1 MNRALGTCYT
11 TSKGLEQVIQI
22 SQEEERELGRP
33 KKKKKQKQ
41 KLNNSQKL
49 FKVGERHQFKCPRG
63 SAHPNKKH

>member
-33 KKKKKQKQ
+33 KKKKKTKT
-41 KLNNSQKL
+41 KT
-49 FKVGERHQFKCPRG
+49 E
-63 SAHPNKKH
+63 